1 MINKVEV
8 IIEKNKQQLI
18 ESLQES
24 IRIPS
29 VEGAPEPG
37 APFGREVRR
46 ALDHALAKAEEL
58 GFKTSNMEGYVG
70 CVDYGEGEEMLGI
83 LCHLDV
89 VPEGTGWDDPPYGA
103 VIKDDIMYGRG
114 TLDDKGPAFAAIYA
128 LAAIKEA
135 GIPLRR
141 RVRIILGTNE
151 ETGWGCMNYYKQHCE
166 APTLAFTPDGEYPV
180 VNSEKGILHTTFEK
194 RFPSKLRIKAGT
206 RPNVVPGRTEI
217 IVSEN
222 IKTVTDAVNA
232 AKAKY
237 DYLNEFKFEMNMDAL
252 SSIVGVIKGEGVSTK
267 LTVIGLD
274 AHASTPEL
282 GKNSLQAAFAVLD
295 ELGLEGEDGA
305 MVARMHKALGLGM
318 HGEDMGLDITDAS
331 GRLTLNPGVIDWNE
345 NGIVD
350 FKIDVRHP
358 ITLSADEVKAKQ
370 EEALGMKITHE
381 HAQHG
386 LFVPADSELVSKLL
400 KVYGDRTGNY
410 LPPLAIGGGTY
421 ARAFEN
427 AVAFGCEIPGKP
439 APVHM
444 PNEYISIE
452 DLMFNANIIA
462 DAILALAK

>member
-1 MINKVEV
+1 MNKTVDA
-8 IIEKNKQQLI
+8 IIEKNRERLI
-18 ESLQES
+18 ESLQEC

-29 VEGAPEPG
+29 VEGKPEEG
-37 APFGREVRR
+37 APFGRQVRR
-46 ALDHALAKAEEL
+46 ALNHALRTAGDL
-58 GFKTSNMEGYVG
+58 GFETTDMEGYAG
-70 CVDYGEGEEMLGI
+70 CIDYGEGEEMLGI

-89 VPEGTGWDDPPYGA
+89 VPEGEGWNFPPYAA
-103 VIKDDIMYGRG
+103 VINNDIMYGRG
-114 TLDDKGPAFAAIYA
+114 TLDDKGPAYAAIYA
-128 LAAIKEA
+128 LLAVRDA
-135 GIPLRR
+135 GIKLRR

-151 ETGWGCMNYYKQHCE
+151 ETGWGCMDYYKKHGE

-194 RFPSKLRIKAGT
+194 RFPSLVRMKAGT
-206 RPNVVPGRTEI
+206 RPNVVPGRTEVFVPADI
-217 IVSEN
+217 YS
-222 IKTVTDAVNA
+222 VTGAVNR
-232 AKAKY
+232 AK
-237 DYLNEFKFEMNMDAL
+237 DENEYLNEFGFDMKQQ
-252 SSIVGVIKGEGVSTK
+252 EGGTL
-267 LTVIGLD
+267 LTVTGLD

-282 GKNSLQAAFAVLD
+282 GKNSIQAAFTVMDNLKLAGAD
-295 ELGLEGEDGA
+295 GE
-305 MVARMHKALGLGM
+305 MIARMHAALGLGM
-318 HGEDMGLDITDAS
+318 HGEDMDLDITDAS

-370 EEALGMKITHE
+370 TAALGMELTHE

-386 LFVPADSELVSKLL
+386 LYVPADSELVSKLL

-427 AVAFGCEIPGKP
+427 AVAFGCEMPGKP

-444 PNEYISIE
+444 PNEFISIE
-452 DLMFNANIIA
+452 DLMLNAKMIA
-462 DAILALAK
+462 DAIIALAE

>member
-1 MINKVEV
+1 MNRSVDA
-8 IIEKNKQQLI
+8 IIEKNKERLI
-18 ESLQES
+18 ESLQAC

-29 VEGAPEPG
+29 VEGKPEEG
-37 APFGREVRR
+37 APFGPEVRR
-46 ALDHALAKAEEL
+46 ALNHALRTAKDL
-58 GFKTSNMEGYVG
+58 GFKTTDMEGYAG
-70 CVDYGEGEEMLGI
+70 CIDYGEGEEMLGI

-89 VPEGTGWDDPPYGA
+89 VPEGEGWEFPPYAA
-103 VIKDDIMYGRG
+103 VINNDIMYGRG
-114 TLDDKGPAFAAIYA
+114 TLDDKGPAYAAIYA
-128 LAAIKEA
+128 LLAVRDA
-135 GIPLRR
+135 GIKLRR

-151 ETGWGCMNYYKQHCE
+151 ETGWGCMDYYKKHGE

-194 RFPSKLRIKAGT
+194 RFPSRIRMKAGT
-206 RPNVVPGRTEI
+206 RPNVVPGKTEVFI
-217 IVSEN
+217 PADIYD
-222 IKTVTDAVNA
+222 VTGAVNR
-232 AKAKY
+232 AKEQY
-237 DYLNEFKFEMNMDAL
+237 PYLDEFKFDMKNE
-252 SSIVGVIKGEGVSTK
+252 EGGTYMVVT
-267 LTVIGLD
+267 GLD

-282 GKNSLQAAFAVLD
+282 GKNSIQAAFAVLAKLD
-295 ELGLEGEDGA
+295 LEGLDGA
-305 MVARMHKALGLGM
+305 MTQRMHKALGLGM
-318 HGEDMGLDITDAS
+318 HGENMGLDITDAS

-358 ITLSADEVKAKQ
+358 ISLSADEVKAAQRK
-370 EEALGMKITHE
+370 ALSMEITHE

-386 LFVPADSELVSKLL
+386 LYVPADSELVSKLL

-427 AVAFGCEIPGKP
+427 AVAFGCEMPGKP

-452 DLMFNANIIA
+452 DLMLNTKMIA
-462 DAILALAK
+462 DAIIALAE

>member
-1 MINKVEV
+1 MNKTVDA
-8 IIEKNKQQLI
+8 IIEKHKQQLI
-18 ESLQES
+18 ESLQMS

-29 VEGAPEPG
+29 VEGKPEEG
-37 APFGREVRR
+37 APFGPEVRR
-46 ALDHALAKAEEL
+46 ALDHALATAKDL
-58 GFKTSNMEGYVG
+58 GFETANMEGYAG
-70 CVDYGEGEEMLGI
+70 CIDYGEGEEMLGI

-89 VPEGTGWDDPPYGA
+89 VPEGTGWEFPPYAA
-103 VIKDDIMYGRG
+103 VINNDIMYGRG

-128 LAAIKEA
+128 LNAIKEA
-135 GIPLRR
+135 GIKLRR

-151 ETGWGCMNYYKQHCE
+151 ETGWGCMDYYRQHGE

-194 RFPSKLRIKAGT
+194 RFPSALRIKAGT
-206 RPNVVPGRTEI
+206 RPNVVPGRTEV

-222 IKTVTDAVNA
+222 IKKVTDAVNA
-232 AKAKY
+232 AKEKY
-237 DYLNEFKFEMNMDAL
+237 EYLNGFKFEMTMDAI
-252 SSIVGVIKGEGVSTK
+252 SSLKGVLKGEGVSTK
-267 LTVIGLD
+267 LVVIGLD

-295 ELGLEGEDGA
+295 ELGLAGEDGE

-358 ITLSADEVKAKQ
+358 ITLSAEDVKAK
-370 EEALGMKITHE
+370 ETAALGMPITHE

-386 LFVPADSELVSKLL
+386 LFVPAESELVSKLL

-452 DLMFNANIIA
+452 DLMFNAHIIA
-462 DAILALAK
+462 DAILALAE